1 MKFQLKDNINFL
13 KKIKEENK
21 KIVFT
26 NGCFDILHVGHVRYL
41 SKAKKLGNILIVGLN
56 SDKSVKKLKGDNR
69 PINIFE
75 DRATLLASL
84 RFVDLVII
92 FEEKT
97 PENLIKK
104 IKPDILVKGGDYN
117 IEDIVGYKTVI
128 ENGGEVKVLG
138 FHEGYSSSNYINK
151 IKKTLTWLS

>member
-128 ENGGEVKVLG
+128 ENGGEIKVLR
-138 FHEGYSSSNYINK
+138 FHDGYSSSNYINK
-151 IKKTLTWLS
+151 LKKH

>member
-26 NGCFDILHVGHVRYL
+26 NGCFDILHVGHIRYL

-104 IKPDILVKGGDYN
+104 IKPDILVKGGDYD

-138 FHEGYSSSNYINK
+138 FQDGYSSSNYINK
-151 IKKTLTWLS
+151 IKKH

>member
-56 SDKSVKKLKGDNR
+56 SDQSVKKLKGDNR

-75 DRATLLASL
+75 DRAMLLSSL
-84 RFVDLVII
+84 RFVDLVIM

-104 IKPDILVKGGDYN
+104 IKPDILVKGGDYD
-117 IEDIVGYKTVI
+117 IKDIVGYKTVI

-138 FHEGYSSSNYINK
+138 FQDGYSSSNYINK
-151 IKKTLTWLS
+151 IKKH

>member
-1 MKFQLKDNINFL
+1 MFKNGPWPQLLDKHMK
-13 KKIKEENK
+13 
-21 KIVFT
+21 FT

-138 FHEGYSSSNYINK
+138 FQDGYSSSNYINK
-151 IKKTLTWLS
+151 IKKH